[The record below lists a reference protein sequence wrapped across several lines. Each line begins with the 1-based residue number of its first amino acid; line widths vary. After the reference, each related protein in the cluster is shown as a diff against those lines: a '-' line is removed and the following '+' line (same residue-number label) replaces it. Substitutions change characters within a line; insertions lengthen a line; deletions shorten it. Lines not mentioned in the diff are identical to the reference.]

1 MDNPTTKEYQVIL
14 SALQLANPE
23 SPLGETLISS
33 AVDLVK
39 SYMGDSTIVEVEY
52 NDGPITIRGFGIP
65 KELLEE

>member
-1 MDNPTTKEYQVIL
+1 MDNPTTEEYQVIL
-14 SALQLANPE
+14 SALQLATTE
-23 SPLGETLISS
+23 STIGETLVDS
-33 AVDLVK
+33 AIDLVK

>member
-1 MDNPTTKEYQVIL
+1 MDNPTTEEYQVIL

-33 AVDLVK
+33 AVDIVK